1 MINKISPLTIKLNY
15 IQIGKYEN
23 ALGTYMFFEEDPEPK
38 SEDPL
43 FDKLPEKNL
52 KYLCK
57 TKKIL
62 NMEHA
67 YVTPKE
73 GNITIVKGQI

>member
-1 MINKISPLTIKLNY
+1 
-15 IQIGKYEN
+15 
-23 ALGTYMFFEEDPEPK
+23 MFFEEDPDPK

-52 KYLCK
+52 KYVSK
-57 TKKIL
+57 TGKL
-62 NMEHA
+62 LTMEHA

-73 GNITIVKGQI
+73 GKLTKLYYFDGEVAINPY